1 MDDPK
6 NLDHIPKIEEQKKCI
21 EEFAATLRRNAPK
34 RQSSTRF
41 ELKTPIS
48 EPISIPIPKP
58 IPTPIPKSIPTPIPK
73 SIPIPI
79 STLEPKLPLKS
90 SLKSSL
96 KKSSLKLFEPS
107 LHTSFELSSPT
118 LSKSMRDEST
128 DPCTQYNFFYI
139 RNLSCYIDSLLFSL
153 LHKFENNFILEL
165 KQKLELVPKQKHNE
179 CKINVI
185 KFIVS
190 FYNQI
195 HDKSQSEKILNS
207 GPFRELLYKC
217 DLQRQT
223 RDIPREFY
231 TSSEQDPHD
240 FFGKILNIIDKSQ
253 NKITILKN
261 YTEPI
266 GNRDLIE
273 NFRTYSSPEVEQYAY
288 NIVLIYTQSLTSPT
302 IDIGFEQIDRNTF
315 KFSTPSENVEFERA
329 TEDYP
334 EIVDFIYENNL
345 IDSNLKKKIKTS
357 HPGLFNFFNDETTKE
372 MRYKLYKLMRNE
384 HTMIYSE
391 EESKVITHY
400 TYRDDLPKLSF
411 TKSTHTT
418 VFKNPVNYFIIS
430 IVRETDS
437 LHRNTKFLEN
447 LPERIHS
454 YSKTLELVSAIVH
467 YGANLSHGHYV
478 CYFKCGNNWYIMDNT
493 KQNIRNYAPFDIRN
507 REIITRCR
515 MLVYM

>member
-1 MDDPK
+1 
-6 NLDHIPKIEEQKKCI
+6 
-21 EEFAATLRRNAPK
+21 
-34 RQSSTRF
+34 
-41 ELKTPIS
+41 
-48 EPISIPIPKP
+48 
-58 IPTPIPKSIPTPIPK
+58 
-73 SIPIPI
+73 
-79 STLEPKLPLKS
+79 
-90 SLKSSL
+90 
-96 KKSSLKLFEPS
+96 
-107 LHTSFELSSPT
+107 
-118 LSKSMRDEST
+118 MRDVSK

-165 KQKLELVPKQKHNE
+165 KQKLELVPKHNE

-195 HDKSQSEKILNS
+195 HDKSQYKILNS

-217 DLQRQT
+217 DLQRRT
-223 RDIPREFY
+223 RVIPREFY
-231 TSSEQDPHD
+231 TDSEQDPHD
-240 FFGKILNIIDKSQ
+240 FFGKILNIIDNFQ

-261 YTEPI
+261 YTEPR

-273 NFRTYSSPEVEQYAY
+273 KFGTYSPPEVEHYAH
-288 NIVLIYTQSLTSPT
+288 NIVLIYTQSHTST
-302 IDIGFEQIDRNTF
+302 IIDIGFEQIDGNTF

-334 EIVDFIYENNL
+334 EIVDFIYEHNL
-345 IDSNLKKKIKTS
+345 IDSNLKEKIKTS
-357 HPGLFNFFNDETTKE
+357 HPGLFVFFNDETTKNR
-372 MRYKLYKLMRNE
+372 RYQLYKLMRNE
-384 HTMIYSE
+384 HTMIYSVE
-391 EESKVITHY
+391 ENKKIIHY

-411 TKSTHTT
+411 TKSTNTT

-454 YSKTLELVSAIVH
+454 YGKTLELVSAIVH
-467 YGANLSHGHYV
+467 YGANQLHGHYV
-478 CYFKCGNNWYIMDNT
+478 CYFKCGSNWYIMDNT
-493 KQNIRNYAPFDIRN
+493 NENITNYAPFNIRN
-507 REIITRCR
+507 HEIMTRCR